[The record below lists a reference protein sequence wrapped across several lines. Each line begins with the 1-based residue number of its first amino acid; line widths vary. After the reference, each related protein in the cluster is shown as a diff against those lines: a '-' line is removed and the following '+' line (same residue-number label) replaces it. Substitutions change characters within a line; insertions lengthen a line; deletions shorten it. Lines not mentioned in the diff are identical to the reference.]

1 MFVKKAHRRLLN
13 NQNFN
18 KWLGF
23 FIALIIVGT
32 TILVSN
38 NLVRQLRNEEHKKVE
53 TIVEAL
59 QLQSS
64 GNEVSDQ
71 ARGFALKILQENST
85 IPLILVDEDGAFLY
99 QKNLDKIAD
108 KLETDSIFLKN
119 HLEELEKK
127 HAPIQVN
134 LPFGVQEIY
143 YQNSNLLM
151 KLRYYPLVLIGIII
165 LFFVFVFWY
174 FRMLDSSYKSFLWA
188 GMAKETAHQIGTPL
202 TSLLGWLEILKLENI
217 DKAIVDEMNNDVERL
232 NQIAMRFSKIGSV
245 PELKK
250 TNVVEVVEST
260 FNYLKKR
267 ISSKISFEFN
277 AEKPQMFALAN
288 SELLSWVLENIVK
301 NAVDAMQSRGSIKL
315 NVIEDKVKIIIKIK
329 DSGPGIPSGKLHRIF
344 EPGFTTKKRG
354 WGLGLSLAK
363 RIIKEY
369 HNGKIYVEY
378 SDKNRGTQFCIELL
392 KIDK

>member
-13 NQNFN
+13 NQSFN

-23 FIALIIVGT
+23 FVALIIVGT
-32 TILVSN
+32 TILISN
-38 NLVRQLRNEEHKKVE
+38 NLVRQLRDEEQKKVE
-53 TIVEAL
+53 TIVGAL

-71 ARGFALKILQENST
+71 ARSFALKILQENST
-85 IPLILVDEDGAFLY
+85 IPLILVDENNAFLY
-99 QKNLDKIAD
+99 QKNLDEIAD
-108 KLETDSIFLKN
+108 KLETDSAFLKN
-119 HLEELEKK
+119 HLEDLKNS
-127 HAPIQVN
+127 HPPIQVN

-151 KLRYYPLVLIGIII
+151 KLRYYPLVLMVIII

-174 FRMLDSSYKSFLWA
+174 FRILDSSYKSFLWA

-217 DKAIVDEMNNDVERL
+217 DKDIIDEMNNDVERL

-250 TNVVEVVEST
+250 TNVVEAADAT
-260 FNYLKKR
+260 FKYLKKR
-267 ISSKISFEFN
+267 ISHKISFEFN

-301 NAVDAMQSRGSIKL
+301 NAVDAMQSRGSITL
-315 NVIEDKVKIIIKIK
+315 NILESKDKIIIKIK
-329 DSGPGIPSGKLHRIF
+329 DSGPGIPSGKLQRIF

-363 RIIKEY
+363 RIIKDY
-369 HNGKIYVEY
+369 HKGKIYVDY
-378 SDKNRGTQFCIELL
+378 SDKNKGTQFCIELL
-392 KIDK
+392 KMSE